1 MRFDNASCLRI
12 ILIQV
17 TTIFV
22 TAVMQRLMSACA
34 VRSMVSLAA
43 SYHELK
49 RHSDAVAL
57 REKIFEI
64 QQRVLPE
71 GHPDMGE

>member
-1 MRFDNASCLRI
+1 MRFDNANCLWI

-17 TTIFV
+17 TTKLV
-22 TAVMQRLMSACA
+22 AAVMQRLMSACA

-49 RHSDAVAL
+49 RHSDAVVL
-57 REKIFEI
+57 RERILEI

>member
-17 TTIFV
+17 TTMFV
-22 TAVMQRLMSACA
+22 TAVMQRLMSVCA
-34 VRSMVSLAA
+34 VRAMVSLAA

-57 REKIFEI
+57 REKILEI
-64 QQRVLPE
+64 RQRVLPE
-71 GHPDMGE
+71 GHPEMGE

>member
-1 MRFDNASCLRI
+1 MI
-12 ILIQV
+12 ILIPV
-17 TTIFV
+17 TTMFV

-57 REKIFEI
+57 REKILEI